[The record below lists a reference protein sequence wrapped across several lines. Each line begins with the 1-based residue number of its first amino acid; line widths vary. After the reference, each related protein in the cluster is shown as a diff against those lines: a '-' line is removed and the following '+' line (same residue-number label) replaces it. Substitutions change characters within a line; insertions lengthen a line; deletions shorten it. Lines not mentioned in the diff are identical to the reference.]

1 MNEYNYMDLA
11 IKHAKKGAL
20 VNEVPIAALLVD
32 ENKQKIYSIRHN
44 EIFEKKNPLK
54 HAEILVINDACR
66 IKKTRYLTDLVI
78 FVTLEPCAMC
88 AAAIS
93 EARIKKVYFGAYD
106 EKKGAIESKLNI
118 FSNSSYFI
126 PQVYGGIR
134 EQKCSKL
141 LKDFFKKQRKVI

>member
-44 EIFEKKNPLK
+44 EIFNKKNPLK

-66 IKKTRYLTDLVI
+66 IKKTRYLQI
-78 FVTLEPCAMC
+78 TLLQKFHTE
-88 AAAIS
+88 I
-93 EARIKKVYFGAYD
+93 
-106 EKKGAIESKLNI
+106 
-118 FSNSSYFI
+118 
-126 PQVYGGIR
+126 QVV
-134 EQKCSKL
+134 L
-141 LKDFFKKQRKVI
+141 